1 MDFINGARR
10 DRDELF
16 SMLPDDDL
24 LYMCF
29 KHFASDCS
37 DEDRNRMFTFIHNK
51 YKLLSKS
58 FNFQDFS

>member
-24 LYMCF
+24 LYMYF
-29 KHFASDCS
+29 KHFASDS
-37 DEDRNRMFTFIHNK
+37 QTKMGI
-51 YKLLSKS
+51 
-58 FNFQDFS
+58 